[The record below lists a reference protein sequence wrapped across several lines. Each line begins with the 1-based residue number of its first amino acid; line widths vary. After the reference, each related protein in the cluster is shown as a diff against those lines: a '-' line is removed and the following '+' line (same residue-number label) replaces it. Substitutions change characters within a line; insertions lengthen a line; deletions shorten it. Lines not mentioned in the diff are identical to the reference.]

1 MPASRNGTMDLSV
14 KIGKTIFKNPV
25 WVASGT
31 FGYGREFE
39 DFMDLNEVGAIIT
52 KTVTLDAR
60 EGNPPPRLVET
71 PSGLLNSIGLENKG
85 VGHFKREYYPFLRE
99 LKTRII
105 VSIAGHGPGEF
116 ERCAERFW
124 GKDAPDAIELNLS
137 CPNVTHGGTRRA
149 LVAQDAL
156 ATERIVRGVRKK
168 LKCALIAKLT
178 PNVTDIAEMAEAAE
192 NGGADAV
199 SLVNTY
205 FGMAVDPFSMK
216 PLLGNVTGG
225 LSGPA
230 IKPMALKAV
239 WDVYNRVKV
248 PVIGM
253 GGIMNG
259 LDVAEFMISG
269 ASAVQIG
276 TANLVDPD
284 SYKKILGEFKA
295 YLKERRKNAAAITGK
310 LKAAGE

>member
-1 MPASRNGTMDLSV
+1 MDLSV

-39 DFMDLNEVGAIIT
+39 DFMDLNEVGAVIT
-52 KTVTLDAR
+52 KTVTLEAR

-85 VGHFKREYYPFLRE
+85 IGHFKLEYYPFLRK

-105 VSIAGHGPGEF
+105 VSIAGNGPKGF
-116 ERCAERFW
+116 ERCAEQFLD
-124 GKDAPDAIELNLS
+124 KDSPDAIELNLS
-137 CPNVTHGGTRRA
+137 CPNVTHAGTRHA
-149 LVAQDAL
+149 LIAQDPL
-156 ATERIVRGVRKK
+156 ATERTVKAVRKK
-168 LKCALIAKLT
+168 VKCAVIAKLT
-178 PNVTDIAEMAEAAE
+178 PNVTDIAEIAEAAE

-205 FGMAVDPFSMK
+205 FAMAVDPFSMK

-259 LDVAEFMISG
+259 LDVAEFMVSG

-276 TANLVDPD
+276 TANLADPD
-284 SYKKILGEFKA
+284 SYKRILEEFKA
-295 YLKERRKNAAAITGK
+295 YLKKRGKDAKTVVGK
-310 LKAAGE
+310 LKTGGK